1 MFCPQCGQP
10 YAEGMRFCEHCGA
23 TLPPPAAPGVA
34 PQAGMPGQ
42 PLPAQRS
49 GPVSVLELLRR
60 LATSPLYLTGAI
72 AYTCFILFNLVS
84 ATSGSTLERLMD
96 QYLSLLF
103 RYGNMGMGELGE
115 ALDQLNSV
123 MPLMRG
129 ATLGTALVGQIPA
142 ILIAVGLWMLFAS
155 AKNRSGEP
163 LKATGLTIIKV
174 ITIINLVVVSLA
186 ALLVVVVLFLVMAA
200 LASYEDAIVPAFL
213 AVIVLVAAIF
223 ALAILFY
230 VKLATTIHTMQTSIR
245 TGMPSDRVSAYV
257 AVIAI
262 LGGVGSLMSILGA
275 GGVSGMLA
283 MLGAAVAAFCYGIFL
298 FRYRKEMRLVMGK
311 LPLPEYSPEEPPILA
326 YQPVHQSPDPQPV
339 YTSPEPAA
347 PAPQPVYTA
356 PEPAAPAPQP
366 VYTPPEPAAPAP
378 QPVYTPPEPV
388 FQETPTTPV
397 APTNII
403 IPETTVLNAAPRLP
417 NLQLI
422 HVRDGSSV
430 TITQPRFRIGRDPSA
445 VDYIINDNTAVG
457 RQHADL
463 LLHDGACYVV
473 DLNSTNHTYLNGEPL
488 NPGTEYPLQDGDEI
502 LLGNEAFQVRLS

>member
-366 VYTPPEPAAPAP
+366 VYTPPEP
-378 QPVYTPPEPV
+378 V

-502 LLGNEAFQVRLS
+502 LLGNEAFRVSLS

>member
-23 TLPPPAAPGVA
+23 TLPPPAAPGGVA

-155 AKNRSGEP
+155 AKNRTGEP

-186 ALLVVVVLFLVMAA
+186 ALLVVVVLFLLMDCY
-200 LASYEDAIVPAFL
+200 SR
-213 AVIVLVAAIF
+213 
-223 ALAILFY
+223 
-230 VKLATTIHTMQTSIR
+230 KSIR
-245 TGMPSDRVSAYV
+245 
-257 AVIAI
+257 
-262 LGGVGSLMSILGA
+262 
-275 GGVSGMLA
+275 
-283 MLGAAVAAFCYGIFL
+283 
-298 FRYRKEMRLVMGK
+298 
-311 LPLPEYSPEEPPILA
+311 
-326 YQPVHQSPDPQPV
+326 
-339 YTSPEPAA
+339 
-347 PAPQPVYTA
+347 
-356 PEPAAPAPQP
+356 
-366 VYTPPEPAAPAP
+366 
-378 QPVYTPPEPV
+378 
-388 FQETPTTPV
+388 
-397 APTNII
+397 
-403 IPETTVLNAAPRLP
+403 
-417 NLQLI
+417 
-422 HVRDGSSV
+422 
-430 TITQPRFRIGRDPSA
+430 
-445 VDYIINDNTAVG
+445 
-457 RQHADL
+457 
-463 LLHDGACYVV
+463 
-473 DLNSTNHTYLNGEPL
+473 
-488 NPGTEYPLQDGDEI
+488 
-502 LLGNEAFQVRLS
+502 

>member
-10 YAEGMRFCEHCGA
+10 YAEGMSFCEHCGA

-142 ILIAVGLWMLFAS
+142 ILIVVGLWMLFAS

-245 TGMPSDRVSAYV
+245 TGTPSDRVSAYV

-298 FRYRKEMRLVMGK
+298 FRYRKEMRLVMGGQY
-311 LPLPEYSPEEPPILA
+311 LSAPDYN
-326 YQPVHQSPDPQPV
+326 QPVHQSPDPQPV

-347 PAPQPVYTA
+347 PAPQPVYT
-356 PEPAAPAPQP
+356 
-366 VYTPPEPAAPAP
+366 PPEPAAPAS

-502 LLGNEAFQVRLS
+502 LLGNEAFRVSLS

>member
-23 TLPPPAAPGVA
+23 TLPPPAAPGGA
-34 PQAGMPGQ
+34 PQPGMPGQ
-42 PLPAQRS
+42 PFPARTP
-49 GPVSVLELLRR
+49 GPTPVIELLRR

-84 ATSGSTLERLMD
+84 AMSGSTLERLTD

-115 ALDQLNSV
+115 ALDQLNRM

-155 AKNRSGEP
+155 AKNRTGAP

-186 ALLVVVVLFLVMAA
+186 ALLVVVILFFVMAA

-213 AVIVLVAAIF
+213 AAIVLVAAIF

-245 TGMPSDRVSAYV
+245 TWNASDRVSAYV
-257 AVIAI
+257 AVMAI
-262 LGGVGSLMSILGA
+262 LDGVGSLLGILGA
-275 GGVSGMLA
+275 GGLSGTLA
-283 MLGAAVAAFCYGIFL
+283 MLAAAVASFCYGIFL
-298 FRYRKEMRLVMGK
+298 FQYRKEMRLAMGGQY
-311 LPLPEYSPEEPPILA
+311 LSA
-326 YQPVHQSPDPQPV
+326 PDYDQPV
-339 YTSPEPAA
+339 YA
-347 PAPQPVYTA
+347 A

-366 VYTPPEPAAPAP
+366 VYEAPAPAP
-378 QPVYTPPEPV
+378 QPVYEDPKPV
-388 FQETPTTPV
+388 FQETHTTPV
-397 APTNII
+397 APTNMIV
-403 IPETTVLNAAPRLP
+403 PETTVLNAAPRLP

-422 HVRDGSSV
+422 HLRDGSSV
-430 TITQPRFRIGRDPSA
+430 TITQPRFRIGRDPAS

-463 LLHDGACYVV
+463 LFHDGACYVV

-502 LLGNEAFQVRLS
+502 LLGNEAFQVSLS

>member
-23 TLPPPAAPGVA
+23 TLPTPATPAGA
-34 PQAGMPGQ
+34 PQPGMPGQ
-42 PLPAQRS
+42 PSPT
-49 GPVSVLELLRR
+49 PVMDLLRR

-72 AYTCFILFNLVS
+72 AYTCLILFNVLS
-84 ATSGSTLERLMD
+84 AMSGSTLEKLTD

-103 RYGNMGMGELGE
+103 RYDMSMGELGE
-115 ALDQLNSV
+115 ALDQLNRV
-123 MPLMRG
+123 MPLMRS

-155 AKNRSGEP
+155 AKNSSGEP

-186 ALLVVVVLFLVMAA
+186 ALLLLVVLFLLMAA
-200 LASYEDAIVPAFL
+200 LASYEDAVVPAFV

-230 VKLATTIHTMQTSIR
+230 VKLATTIHTIQTSIR
-245 TGMPSDRVSAYV
+245 TGSASDRVSVYV
-257 AVIAI
+257 AVISI
-262 LGGVGSLMSILGA
+262 LGGAGSLLGILGA
-275 GGVSGMLA
+275 GGLSGMLA
-283 MLGAAVAAFCYGIFL
+283 MLAAAVASFCYGIFL
-298 FRYRKEMRLVMGK
+298 FRYRKEMRLAMGGQY
-311 LPLPEYSPEEPPILA
+311 LPATDYN
-326 YQPVHQSPDPQPV
+326 QPV
-339 YTSPEPAA
+339 YVSPKPAA
-347 PAPQPVYTA
+347 PAPQPIYEA
-356 PEPAAPAPQP
+356 PAPAPQP
-366 VYTPPEPAAPAP
+366 GHTPA
-378 QPVYTPPEPV
+378 EPV
-388 FQETPTTPV
+388 FQEKPTTPV
-397 APTNII
+397 APTNMIV
-403 IPETTVLNAAPRLP
+403 PETTVLNAAPQQP
-417 NLQLI
+417 HLQLI
-422 HVRDGSSV
+422 HLRDGSSV
-430 TITQPRFRIGRDPSA
+430 TITQPRFRIGRDPAS

-502 LLGNEAFQVRLS
+502 LLGNEAFRVSLS

>member
-142 ILIAVGLWMLFAS
+142 ILIVVGLWMLFAS

-298 FRYRKEMRLVMGK
+298 FRYRKEMRLVMGGQY
-311 LPLPEYSPEEPPILA
+311 LSAPDYN
-326 YQPVHQSPDPQPV
+326 QPVHQSPDPQPV
-339 YTSPEPAA
+339 YTS
-347 PAPQPVYTA
+347 
-356 PEPAAPAPQP
+356 
-366 VYTPPEPAAPAP
+366 PEPAAPAP

-502 LLGNEAFQVRLS
+502 LLGNEAFRVSLS

>member
-142 ILIAVGLWMLFAS
+142 ILIVVGLWMLFAS

-298 FRYRKEMRLVMGK
+298 FRYRKEMRLVMGGQY
-311 LPLPEYSPEEPPILA
+311 LSAPDYN
-326 YQPVHQSPDPQPV
+326 QPVHQSPDPQPV
-339 YTSPEPAA
+339 YTAPEPAA

-356 PEPAAPAPQP
+356 PEPAAPAS
-366 VYTPPEPAAPAP
+366 

-388 FQETPTTPV
+388 FQETPTTPM

-502 LLGNEAFQVRLS
+502 LLGNEAFRVSLS

>member
-142 ILIAVGLWMLFAS
+142 ILIVVGLWMLFAS

-298 FRYRKEMRLVMGK
+298 FRYRKEMRLVMGGQY
-311 LPLPEYSPEEPPILA
+311 LSAPDYN
-326 YQPVHQSPDPQPV
+326 QPVHQSPDPQPM
-339 YTSPEPAA
+339 YTAPEPAA

-356 PEPAAPAPQP
+356 PEPAAPAS
-366 VYTPPEPAAPAP
+366 

-388 FQETPTTPV
+388 FQETPTTPM

-502 LLGNEAFQVRLS
+502 LLGNEAFRVSLS

>member
-23 TLPPPAAPGVA
+23 TLPPPAAPGGVA

-155 AKNRSGEP
+155 AKNRTGEP

-186 ALLVVVVLFLVMAA
+186 ALLVVVVLFLLMAA

-245 TGMPSDRVSAYV
+245 TGNASDRVSVYV
-257 AVIAI
+257 AVLSI
-262 LGGVGSLMSILGA
+262 LGSVGSLLGILGA
-275 GGVSGMLA
+275 GGLSGMLA
-283 MLGAAVAAFCYGIFL
+283 MLAAAVASFCYGIFL
-298 FRYRKEMRLVMGK
+298 FRYRKEMRLAMGGQY
-311 LPLPEYSPEEPPILA
+311 LSA
-326 YQPVHQSPDPQPV
+326 PDYNQPV
-339 YTSPEPAA
+339 YASPEPAA
-347 PAPQPVYTA
+347 PEPQPVY
-356 PEPAAPAPQP
+356 AA
-366 VYTPPEPAAPAP
+366 
-378 QPVYTPPEPV
+378 PEPV
-388 FQETPTTPV
+388 FQEKPTTPV
-397 APTNII
+397 APTSII

-417 NLQLI
+417 NLQLV

-430 TITQPRFRIGRDPSA
+430 TITQPRFRIGRDPAS

-457 RQHADL
+457 RQHVDL